1 MLNESKNPYSKDYPQ
16 KQEDYILK
24 IIDLLVVS
32 SKLVERE
39 DDYGEP
45 ITYVMTDGV
54 DILPVGFTS
63 SWGMS
68 IYHNFLWE
76 LKNHLERT
84 YGLTELETDYVWDNY
99 KKKMVVFNNR
109 ENSYSLIPELG
120 YGKSLNESKEP
131 KINPYTSDFE
141 NIDKKFLD
149 KVVGVLKNETE
160 YNPQYRRLTLPLRPY
175 NLNNLGGYSH
185 YLTSEYLDDDKPYP
199 SFYKDMKGLFSI
211 RNNIEVI
218 YVFQNYK
225 KFILELITPTH

>member
-45 ITYVMTDGV
+45 ITYVMSDGV

-63 SWGMS
+63 SYGMS

-84 YGLTELETDYVWDNY
+84 YGLTELETDYVWDKY
-99 KKKMVVFNNR
+99 KKKMVVFNGR

-185 YLTSEYLDDDKPYP
+185 YLTSEYLDDDPYP

-211 RNNIEVI
+211 RKDIEVI

-225 KFILELITPTH
+225 KFILELIAPTH

>member
-1 MLNESKNPYSKDYPQ
+1 MTESKNPYSKDYPQ

-68 IYHNFLWE
+68 IYHNFLWD

-84 YGLTELETDYVWDNY
+84 YGLTELETDYVWVKY

-175 NLNNLGGYSH
+175 NLNNLGIYSH

-211 RNNIEVI
+211 RNDIEVI

-225 KFILELITPTH
+225 KFILELITPSH

>member
-39 DDYGEP
+39 GDYGEP

-63 SWGMS
+63 SYGMS

-84 YGLTELETDYVWDNY
+84 YGLTNEESDYVWDKY
-99 KKKMVVFNNR
+99 KKKMVVFNGR

-185 YLTSEYLDDDKPYP
+185 YLTSEYLDDDKPYQ

-211 RNNIEVI
+211 RKDIEVI

>member
-16 KQEDYILK
+16 KQEDYLIK

-45 ITYVMTDGV
+45 ITYVMADGV

-63 SWGMS
+63 SYGMS

-84 YGLTELETDYVWDNY
+84 YGLTDLETDYVWDKY
-99 KKKMVVFNNR
+99 KKKMVVFNGR

-185 YLTSEYLDDDKPYP
+185 YLTREYLDDDKPYP

-211 RNNIEVI
+211 RKDIEVI

>member
-16 KQEDYILK
+16 KQEDYLIK

-45 ITYVMTDGV
+45 ITYVMADGV

-63 SWGMS
+63 SYGMS

-84 YGLTELETDYVWDNY
+84 YGLTNEESDYVWGKY

-175 NLNNLGGYSH
+175 NLNNLGIYSH
-185 YLTSEYLDDDKPYP
+185 YLTSEYLDDKPYP

-211 RNNIEVI
+211 RNDIEVI

-225 KFILELITPTH
+225 KFILELITPSH

>member
-45 ITYVMTDGV
+45 ITYVMADGV

-63 SWGMS
+63 SYGMS
-68 IYHNFLWE
+68 IYHNYLWE
-76 LKNHLERT
+76 LKNHLEGT
-84 YGLTELETDYVWDNY
+84 YGLSETESDYVWDKY

-109 ENSYSLIPELG
+109 KNNYSLIPELG

-141 NIDKKFLD
+141 NVDKKFLD

-211 RNNIEVI
+211 RNDIEVI

>member
-16 KQEDYILK
+16 KQEDYLIK

-45 ITYVMTDGV
+45 ITYVMADGV

-63 SWGMS
+63 SYGMS
-68 IYHNFLWE
+68 IYHNFLWG

-84 YGLTELETDYVWDNY
+84 YGLTNEESDYVWDKY
-99 KKKMVVFNNR
+99 KKKMVVFNGR

-160 YNPQYRRLTLPLRPY
+160 YNPQDRRLTLPLRPY

-185 YLTSEYLDDDKPYP
+185 YLTSEYLDDDPYP

-211 RNNIEVI
+211 RKDIEVI

>member
-16 KQEDYILK
+16 KQEDYLIK

-39 DDYGEP
+39 DDYGKP
-45 ITYVMTDGV
+45 ITYVMADGV

-63 SWGMS
+63 SYGMS

-84 YGLTELETDYVWDNY
+84 YGLTNEESDYVWDKY
-99 KKKMVVFNNR
+99 KKKMVVFNGR

-211 RNNIEVI
+211 RKDIEVI

>member
-16 KQEDYILK
+16 KQKDYILK

-45 ITYVMTDGV
+45 ITYVTTDGV

-63 SWGMS
+63 SYGIS

-84 YGLTELETDYVWDNY
+84 YGLTELETDYVWDKY
-99 KKKMVVFNNR
+99 KKKMVVFNGR

-211 RNNIEVI
+211 RKDIEVI

>member
-84 YGLTELETDYVWDNY
+84 YGLTELETDYVWDKY
-99 KKKMVVFNNR
+99 KKKMVVFNGR

-211 RNNIEVI
+211 RKDIEVI

>member
-16 KQEDYILK
+16 KQKDYILK

-45 ITYVMTDGV
+45 ITYVMADGV

-63 SWGMS
+63 SYGIS

-84 YGLTELETDYVWDNY
+84 YGLTDLETDYVWDKY
-99 KKKMVVFNNR
+99 KKKMVVFNGR

-120 YGKSLNESKEP
+120 YGKSLNESKQP

-149 KVVGVLKNETE
+149 KVVGVLKNETT
-160 YNPQYRRLTLPLRPY
+160 YNPRYMNLTIPIRPY
-175 NLNNLGGYSH
+175 NLNNLGSYGH
-185 YLTSEYLDDDKPYP
+185 HLTSEYLDDDQPYP
-199 SFYKDMKGLFSI
+199 SFYEDMKDKFGIGNHFEI
-211 RNNIEVI
+211 MYI
-218 YVFQNYK
+218 YRQYK
-225 KFILELITPTH
+225 KFILELIPPFH

>member
-1 MLNESKNPYSKDYPQ
+1 MLNESKNPYSKDYSQ

-84 YGLTELETDYVWDNY
+84 YGLTDLETDYVWDKY

-160 YNPQYRRLTLPLRPY
+160 YNPQYRRLTLPLSPY
-175 NLNNLGGYSH
+175 NLNNLGAYSH

-211 RNNIEVI
+211 RNDIEVI

-225 KFILELITPTH
+225 KFILELITPSH

>member
-45 ITYVMTDGV
+45 ITYVMADGV

-63 SWGMS
+63 SYGMS

-84 YGLTELETDYVWDNY
+84 YGLTNEESDYVWDKY
-99 KKKMVVFNNR
+99 KKKMVVFNGR

-131 KINPYTSDFE
+131 KIKPYTSDFE

-185 YLTSEYLDDDKPYP
+185 YLTSEYLDDDPYP

-211 RNNIEVI
+211 RKDIEVI

>member
-45 ITYVMTDGV
+45 ITYVMSDGV

-63 SWGMS
+63 SYGMS

-84 YGLTELETDYVWDNY
+84 YGLTNEESDYVWDKY
-99 KKKMVVFNNR
+99 KKKMVVFNGR

-211 RNNIEVI
+211 RKDIEVI

>member
-1 MLNESKNPYSKDYPQ
+1 MTEFKNPYSKDYPQ

-68 IYHNFLWE
+68 IYHNFLWD

-84 YGLTELETDYVWDNY
+84 YGLTELETDYVWDKY

-175 NLNNLGGYSH
+175 NLNNLGIYSH

-211 RNNIEVI
+211 RNDIEVI

-225 KFILELITPTH
+225 KFILELITPSH

>member
-45 ITYVMTDGV
+45 ITYVTTDGV

-63 SWGMS
+63 SYGMS

-84 YGLTELETDYVWDNY
+84 YGLTNEESDYVWDKY
-99 KKKMVVFNNR
+99 KKKMVVFNGR

-211 RNNIEVI
+211 RKDIEVI

>member
-63 SWGMS
+63 SYGMS

-84 YGLTELETDYVWDNY
+84 YGLTDLETDYVWDKY
-99 KKKMVVFNNR
+99 KKKMVVFNGR
-109 ENSYSLIPELG
+109 ENNYSLIPSLINKG
-120 YGKSLNESKEP
+120 DLNESKEP
-131 KINPYTSDFE
+131 KFNFTTFDFE
-141 NIDKKFLD
+141 NIDTKFLD
-149 KVVGVLKNETE
+149 KVVEVLKNETE
-160 YNPQYRRLTLPLRPY
+160 YDAQYGNIIFPISPY
-175 NLNNLGGYSH
+175 KLNNFGSYSH
-185 YLTSEYLDDDKPYP
+185 KLTSDKLDIKPYA
-199 SFYKDMKGLFSI
+199 SFYGDMKDKFGI
-211 RNNIEVI
+211 GNHVEIMYI
-218 YVFQNYK
+218 YRQYK
-225 KFILELITPTH
+225 KFILELIPPYH

>member
-16 KQEDYILK
+16 KQEDYLIK

-84 YGLTELETDYVWDNY
+84 YGLTELETDYVWDKY

-131 KINPYTSDFE
+131 KINPSTSDFE

-185 YLTSEYLDDDKPYP
+185 YLTSEYLDDDKPYQ

-211 RNNIEVI
+211 RKDIEVI

>member
-16 KQEDYILK
+16 KQEDYLIK

-45 ITYVMTDGV
+45 ITYVMADGV

-63 SWGMS
+63 SYGMS

-76 LKNHLERT
+76 LRKHLEGV
-84 YGLTELETDYVWDNY
+84 YGLTETEADYVWDKY
-99 KKKMVVFNNR
+99 KKKMVVFNGR

-211 RNNIEVI
+211 RKDIEVI

>member
-16 KQEDYILK
+16 KQKDYILK

-45 ITYVMTDGV
+45 ITYVMADGV

-63 SWGMS
+63 SYGIS

-84 YGLTELETDYVWDNY
+84 YGLTDLETDYVWDKY
-99 KKKMVVFNNR
+99 KKKMVVFNGR

-120 YGKSLNESKEP
+120 YGKSLNESKQP

-149 KVVGVLKNETE
+149 KVVGVLKNETT
-160 YNPQYRRLTLPLRPY
+160 YNPRYMNLTIPIRPY
-175 NLNNLGGYSH
+175 NLNNLSAYDHS
-185 YLTSEYLDDDKPYP
+185 LTGNKHSAKPYP
-199 SFYKDMKGLFSI
+199 SFYEDMKDTFGI
-211 RNNIEVI
+211 GNHVEIMYI
-218 YVFQNYK
+218 YRQYK
-225 KFILELITPTH
+225 KFILELIPPFH

>member
-16 KQEDYILK
+16 KQEDYLIK

-45 ITYVMTDGV
+45 ITYVMADGV

-63 SWGMS
+63 SYGMT

-84 YGLTELETDYVWDNY
+84 YGLTNEESDYVWDKY

>member
-1 MLNESKNPYSKDYPQ
+1 MTESKNPYSKDYPQ

-63 SWGMS
+63 SYGMS

-84 YGLTELETDYVWDNY
+84 YGLTDLETDYVWDKY
-99 KKKMVVFNNR
+99 KKKMVVFNGR

-211 RNNIEVI
+211 RKDIEVI

>member
-1 MLNESKNPYSKDYPQ
+1 MMTESKNPYSKDYPQ

-63 SWGMS
+63 SYGIS
-68 IYHNFLWE
+68 IYHYFLWE

-84 YGLTELETDYVWDNY
+84 YGLTDLETDYVWDKY
-99 KKKMVVFNNR
+99 KKKMVVFNGR

-211 RNNIEVI
+211 RKDIEVI

-225 KFILELITPTH
+225 KFILELIAPTH

>member
-16 KQEDYILK
+16 KQKDYILK

-45 ITYVMTDGV
+45 ITYVMADGV

-63 SWGMS
+63 SYGMS

-76 LKNHLERT
+76 LKNHLERI
-84 YGLTELETDYVWDNY
+84 YGLTDLETDYVWDKY
-99 KKKMVVFNNR
+99 KKKMVVFNGR

-211 RNNIEVI
+211 RKDIEVI

>member
-1 MLNESKNPYSKDYPQ
+1 VLNESKNPYSKDYPQ
-16 KQEDYILK
+16 KQEDYLIK

-45 ITYVMTDGV
+45 ITYVMSDGV

-63 SWGMS
+63 SYGMS

-84 YGLTELETDYVWDNY
+84 YGLTNEESDYVWDKY
-99 KKKMVVFNNR
+99 KKKMVVFNGR

-185 YLTSEYLDDDKPYP
+185 YLTSEYLDDDPYP

-211 RNNIEVI
+211 RKDIEVI

>member
-1 MLNESKNPYSKDYPQ
+1 MTESKNPYSKDYPQ

-63 SWGMS
+63 SYGMS

-84 YGLTELETDYVWDNY
+84 YGLTDEESDYVWDKY
-99 KKKMVVFNNR
+99 KKKMVVFNGR

-211 RNNIEVI
+211 RKDIEVI

>member
-45 ITYVMTDGV
+45 ITYVMSDGV

-63 SWGMS
+63 SYGMS

-84 YGLTELETDYVWDNY
+84 YGLTNEESDYVWDKY
-99 KKKMVVFNNR
+99 KKKMVVFNGR

-185 YLTSEYLDDDKPYP
+185 YLTSEYLDDDPYP

-211 RNNIEVI
+211 RKDIEVI

-225 KFILELITPTH
+225 KFILELIAPTH

>member
-63 SWGMS
+63 SYGMS

-84 YGLTELETDYVWDNY
+84 YGLTDLETDYVWDKY
-99 KKKMVVFNNR
+99 KKKMVVFNGR

-211 RNNIEVI
+211 RKDIEVI